1 MQTNLLHDDASDAR
15 AFAVVFDTGDDPTEG
30 LLAFARE
37 HEISAARL
45 SAIGAFRRATLGF
58 FSTETNEYEEIPV
71 EEQTEVLSMT
81 GNLALHDGQPKL
93 HAHVVLGRRS
103 GEALGGHLLGATV
116 RPTLEVMLTAL
127 PTALHRQRDAA
138 TGLPLLSL

>member
-1 MQTNLLHDDASDAR
+1 MQTKRLHDTGDAQS
-15 AFAVVFDTGDDPTEG
+15 FAVVFDTGDDPTDG

-58 FSTETNEYEEIPV
+58 FSTESNEYEEIPV

-81 GNLALHDGQPKL
+81 GNLALHEGQPKL

-103 GEALGGHLLGATV
+103 GEALGGHLLDATV
-116 RPTLEVMLTAL
+116 RPTLEVMLTETPA
-127 PTALHRQRDAA
+127 TLHRKIDDA
-138 TGLPLLSL
+138 TGLPLLAL